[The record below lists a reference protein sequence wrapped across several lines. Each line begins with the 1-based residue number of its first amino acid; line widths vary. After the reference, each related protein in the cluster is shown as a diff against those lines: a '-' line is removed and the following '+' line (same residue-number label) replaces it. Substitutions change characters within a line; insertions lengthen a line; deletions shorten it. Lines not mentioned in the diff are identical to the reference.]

1 MREFSNNH
9 HNIMETFFT
18 EVIEKQRE
26 EAISLLKEAKLP
38 TNDIDENV
46 KLFVLKNEQEIIG
59 TGGLEQMDEYGLLR
73 SVSVK
78 ESEKGKGL
86 GQKITQSIENYAKS
100 VGIKELYLLT
110 NTAKDFFDKKE
121 NYEVIDRNLV
131 PKEIQESRQFAET
144 CPSSA
149 TVMRKILI

>member
-1 MREFSNNH
+1 
-9 HNIMETFFT
+9 METFFK
-18 EVIEKQRE
+18 EASEKQRK
-26 EAISLLKEAKLP
+26 EAILLLNEAKLP

-46 KLFVLKNEQEIIG
+46 KLFVLQNEQEIIG
-59 TGGLEQMDEYGLLR
+59 TGGLEQIEKYGLLR

-78 ESEKGKGL
+78 ESEKGRGF
-86 GQKITQSIENYAKS
+86 GQKITESIEAYAKL

-121 NYEVIDRNLV
+121 NYEVVARNLV
-131 PKEIQESRQFAET
+131 PNEIQESKQFAET